1 MSEKLKR
8 CPFCGSTKLKLE
20 KKSHGRARDGRP
32 LYTASIRCN
41 CCHARGGTIL
51 NSTLPYAIKEDVEA
65 EAIDRW
71 NRRAEK

>member
-20 KKSHGRARDGRP
+20 KKKCGRFNDGRSK
-32 LYTASIRCN
+32 YVASIRCN

-51 NSTLPYAIKEDVEA
+51 NSTLPYAIKEDIEA
-65 EAIDRW
+65 AAIDRW